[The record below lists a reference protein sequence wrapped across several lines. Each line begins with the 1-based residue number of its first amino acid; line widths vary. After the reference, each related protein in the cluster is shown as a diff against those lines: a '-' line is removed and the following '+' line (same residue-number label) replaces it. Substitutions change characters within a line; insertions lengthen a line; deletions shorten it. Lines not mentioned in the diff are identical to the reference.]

1 MTEITGTRQYAVVG
15 DPVAHSLS
23 PLIHNE
29 WMAVAG
35 LDAHYSRVHLKSE
48 DAAQDLRAMAQIYSG
63 LNVTLPHKIAAL
75 AAAARVEPQ
84 ARLVGAANT
93 LVNEDGKWTA
103 YNTDVEG
110 FEAAV
115 RAAGHDMTRG
125 LKVILVGAGGAARA
139 AAASLHQA
147 GAKLTVLNRS
157 VENAAKMAAD
167 LAPGAAI
174 GGLDELTRR
183 AETVDLIVNSASL
196 GHAGAE
202 LPDLPPGNGRAFLDL
217 SYGKAARGVLEAA
230 RVAGW
235 EPHDGLPM
243 LVAQAAAAFRLWFG
257 IAPDQAS
264 ALAACRKAV
273 EARG

>member
-1 MTEITGTRQYAVVG
+1 
-15 DPVAHSLS
+15 
-23 PLIHNE
+23 
-29 WMAVAG
+29 
-35 LDAHYSRVHLKSE
+35 
-48 DAAQDLRAMAQIYSG
+48 MAQIYSG

-93 LVNEDGKWTA
+93 LVNEDGTWTA

-115 RAAGHDMTRG
+115 AAAGHDMTRG

-157 VENAAKMAAD
+157 AENAAKMAAD
-167 LAPGAAI
+167 LAPGAAT

-183 AETVDLIVNSASL
+183 AETVDLIINSASL

-202 LPDLPPGNGRAFLDL
+202 LPDLPPGHGRAFLDL
-217 SYGKAARGVLEAA
+217 SYGKAAQDVLEAA
-230 RVAGW
+230 RAAGW